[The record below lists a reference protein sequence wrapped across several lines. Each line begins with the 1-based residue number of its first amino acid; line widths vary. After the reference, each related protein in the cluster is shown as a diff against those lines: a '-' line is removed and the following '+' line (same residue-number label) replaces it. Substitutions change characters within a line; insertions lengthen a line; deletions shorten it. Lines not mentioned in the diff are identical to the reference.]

1 VADDTII
8 VTLRLA
14 GASQFQRGAKD
25 AGGSLKEIDD
35 GARKAEKGTSKF
47 SGAVGKAA
55 PLMAGAAVAGG
66 ALAAKVGVD
75 AVNAFQEA
83 NKVAAQTGAVIKST
97 GNAAHVSADV
107 AALAGKLSQQTGI
120 DDEAIQSGQN
130 MLLTFKNIR
139 NETGKGNKIFDQTP
153 ARRRPVDRDGHRP

>member
-97 GNAAHVSADV
+97 GGAANVSAGPRRQRSPGSS
-107 AALAGKLSQQTGI
+107 ASRPAI

-139 NETGKGNKIFDQTP
+139 NETGKGNKIFDQASRD
-153 ARRRPVDRDGHRP
+153 AR